1 VAHRRKP
8 IYTETALRRALT
20 AILGIVVVM
29 IIGAFGFHALE
40 GMSYINAVYFE
51 SMLATG
57 QGPPLALQTDSGKI
71 FASIMAFVSVSS
83 VITSLVFT
91 LGPLLAVVW
100 RETLERAE
108 TEARKIENEIEGKP
122 KDEDEGKREMTGS
135 G

>member
-1 VAHRRKP
+1 MAHRRKP